1 MLEKINYYYNIEI
14 KGNTNV
20 KNYFKNDEY
29 LKNESM
35 KN

>member
-1 MLEKINYYYNIEI
+1 MLEKINYYNIEI